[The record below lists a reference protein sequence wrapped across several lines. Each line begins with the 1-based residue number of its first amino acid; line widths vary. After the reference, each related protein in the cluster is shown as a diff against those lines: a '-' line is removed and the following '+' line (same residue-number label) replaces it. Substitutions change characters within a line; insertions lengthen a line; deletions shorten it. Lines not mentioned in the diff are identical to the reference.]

1 MQLTQAQT
9 EFVEL
14 LEAASSRVDQFVGKV
29 LGPLVEAYGTACLAP
44 SRLPLDYVLN
54 LAQLYLRLE
63 SVRQCE
69 ACRAALGVY
78 EDRPVRVATE
88 KASRILTLAGLQ
100 FSRHEGVGG
109 GVWLPEDLRRILG
122 VAEGEQ
128 NPNQAQLIFQDVIN
142 EAASRY
148 LIRTVFEAGVRL
160 SELHYEQAKVFPAPL
175 LGRGTA
181 AMAYA
186 PLPYSDELQQQIS
199 QAREIVS
206 AHFDAIAD
214 EAIEEGGAGAKRVG
228 LSRHYH

>member
-1 MQLTQAQT
+1 MQLTEQQA
-9 EFVEL
+9 EFIAL
-14 LEAASSRVDQFVGKV
+14 LEAASSRVNQFVEKA

-78 EDRPVRVATE
+78 EDGPVRVTTE
-88 KASRILTLAGLQ
+88 KASRILTLAALQ
-100 FSRHEGVGG
+100 FNRHEGVGG

-142 EAASRY
+142 EAASRD
-148 LIRTVFEAGVRL
+148 LIRSVFEAGVRL
-160 SELHYEQAKVFPAPL
+160 SELHYDQAKVFPAPL

-186 PLPYSDELQQQIS
+186 PLPYSDELQQML
-199 QAREIVS
+199 
-206 AHFDAIAD
+206 DAPQRVVEMADD
-214 EAIEEGGAGAKRVG
+214 EAALRAFIEENA
-228 LSRHYH
+228 LD

>member
-14 LEAASSRVDQFVGKV
+14 LEAASSRVDQFVDKV
-29 LGPLVEAYGTACLAP
+29 LGPLVEAYGTAGLAP

-69 ACRAALGVY
+69 ACRTALGVY
-78 EDRPVRVATE
+78 QDGPVRTATE
-88 KASRILTLAGLQ
+88 KASRILTLAALQ
-100 FSRHEGVGG
+100 YSRLEGAGG
-109 GVWLPEDLRRILG
+109 SVWLPEDLRRILG

-128 NPNQAQLIFQDVIN
+128 NRNQAQLIFQDVIN

-160 SELHYEQAKVFPAPL
+160 SELHYEQAKAFPAPL
-175 LGRGTA
+175 LGRGA
-181 AMAYA
+181 AALAYA
-186 PLPYSDELQQQIS
+186 PLPYSDELQQQIT
-199 QAREIVS
+199 QAREIVA
-206 AHFDAIAD
+206 AHFDALAD
-214 EAIEEGGAGAKRVG
+214 EAIEDGGAGAKRVG

>member
-1 MQLTQAQT
+1 MQLTEQQA
-9 EFVEL
+9 EFIAL
-14 LEAASSRVDQFVGKV
+14 LEAASSRVNQFVEKA

-54 LAQLYLRLE
+54 LAQLYCASR
-63 SVRQCE
+63 
-69 ACRAALGVY
+69 ACASARPAAPRWGY
-78 EDRPVRVATE
+78 TGRPGAGATE
-88 KASRILTLAGLQ
+88 GEPILTLAALQ
-100 FSRHEGVGG
+100 FSRHEGGG

-128 NPNQAQLIFQDVIN
+128 AQLIFQDVIN

-148 LIRTVFEAGVRL
+148 LIRSVFEAGVRL
-160 SELHYEQAKVFPAPL
+160 SELHYDQAKVFPAPL

-199 QAREIVS
+199 QARELVS
-206 AHFDAIAD
+206 AHFDALAD
-214 EAIEEGGAGAKRVG
+214 EAIEDGGAGQSASG
-228 LSRHYH
+228 

>member
-14 LEAASSRVDQFVGKV
+14 LEAASSRVDQFVDKV

-44 SRLPLDYVLN
+44 SRLPLDYLLN

-69 ACRAALGVY
+69 ACRTALGVY
-78 EDRPVRVATE
+78 QDGPVRTATE
-88 KASRILTLAGLQ
+88 KASRILTLAALQ
-100 FSRHEGVGG
+100 YSRLEGAGG
-109 GVWLPEDLRRILG
+109 SVWLPEDLRRILG

-128 NPNQAQLIFQDVIN
+128 NRNQAQLIFQDVIN

-160 SELHYEQAKVFPAPL
+160 SELHYEQAKAFPAPL

-199 QAREIVS
+199 QARELVS
-206 AHFDAIAD
+206 AHFDALAD
-214 EAIEEGGAGAKRVG
+214 EAIEDGGAGAKRVG

>member
-1 MQLTQAQT
+1 MQLTEQQA
-9 EFVEL
+9 EFIAL
-14 LEAASSRVDQFVGKV
+14 LEAASSRVNQFVEKA

-78 EDRPVRVATE
+78 EDGPVRVTTE
-88 KASRILTLAGLQ
+88 KASRILTLAALQ
-100 FSRHEGVGG
+100 FNRHEGVGG

-128 NPNQAQLIFQDVIN
+128 NANQAQLIFQDVIN

-160 SELHYEQAKVFPAPL
+160 SELHYEQAKAFPAPL
-175 LGRGTA
+175 LGRGA
-181 AMAYA
+181 VALAYA
-186 PLPYSDELQQQIS
+186 PLPYSDALQQQIT
-199 QAREIVS
+199 QAREIVA
-206 AHFDAIAD
+206 AHFDALAD
-214 EAIEEGGAGAKRVG
+214 EAIEDGGAGARRMG

>member
-1 MQLTQAQT
+1 MQLTEQQA
-9 EFVEL
+9 EFIAL
-14 LEAASSRVDQFVGKV
+14 LEAASSRVNQFVEKA

-78 EDRPVRVATE
+78 EDGPVRVTTE
-88 KASRILTLAGLQ
+88 KASRILTLAALQ
-100 FSRHEGVGG
+100 FNRHEGVGG
-109 GVWLPEDLRRILG
+109 GVWLPEDLRRVLG
-122 VAEGEQ
+122 VAQREQ
-128 NPNQAQLIFQDVIN
+128 SPEQAQLTFQDVVN

-148 LIRTVFEAGVRL
+148 LVRTLFEAGVRL
-160 SELHYEQAKVFPAPL
+160 SEMHYEQAKAFPAPL

-181 AMAYA
+181 ALAYS
-186 PLPYSDELQQQIS
+186 PLPYSAELQQQIS
-199 QAREIVS
+199 AAREIVA
-206 AHFDAIAD
+206 AHFDAQAD
-214 EAIEEGGAGAKRVG
+214 EAIEDGGAGAKRMG